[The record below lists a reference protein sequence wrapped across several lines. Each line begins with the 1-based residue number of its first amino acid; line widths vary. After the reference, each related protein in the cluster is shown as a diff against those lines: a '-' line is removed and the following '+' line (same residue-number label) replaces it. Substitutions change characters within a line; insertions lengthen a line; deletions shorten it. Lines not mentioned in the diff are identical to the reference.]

1 VFTTVSIE
9 TLVGGGNWFTQS
21 IRSKPFTPLA
31 FGQVEYALQRATINW
46 MLTCRDGESTA
57 LFNLVENLAF
67 EAGLRGSLFLLAGA
81 VLDSEEFTLLRRQGF
96 CTYGWEQYWQIDA
109 SLLPALPFSNIHWR
123 RTTAIDQHDILQFQR
138 HYLAPALR
146 AVIPLADEVLP
157 DHILLIDGTIQGIA
171 TLNFS
176 SSRAAMNILLDPRIL
191 NPQTYLQELIA
202 LQADH
207 HTVWYIQQLT
217 GQDWMETHLHDLARP
232 VLARR
237 ELLVKYFAIRE
248 KLPLGIL
255 NHSPEKSHPD
265 PVAPYAHSSKS

>member
-1 VFTTVSIE
+1 MFTTVSIE
-9 TLVGGGNWFTQS
+9 TFVGGGNWFTQS

-46 MLTCRDGESTA
+46 MLPCTDGESTA

-96 CTYGWEQYWQIDA
+96 CTYGWEQYWRIDT
-109 SLLPALPFSNIHWR
+109 SLLPTSPLNNTHWR
-123 RTTAIDQHDILQFQR
+123 RTNAIDQHDILQFQR
-138 HYLAPALR
+138 HHLAPALR

-157 DHILLIDGTIQGIA
+157 DHMLLIDGNIQGIA
-171 TLNFS
+171 SLKFS
-176 SSRAAMNILLDPRIL
+176 SNRAAMNVLLDPRIL

-217 GQDWMETHLHDLARP
+217 GQDWIEAHLQSLARP

-255 NHSPEKSHPD
+255 NHSAEKSHPD